1 MTEPRHTELS
11 GRTEPAGRFIVFSR
25 SAVATYL
32 IVLGAV
38 FLEIIPIYIDN
49 LRINQP
55 GFMVL
60 AWLGIWL
67 QRARLQRNYRAF
79 LQPPYVFLML
89 YCAWC
94 ALSVTWSY
102 VGFES
107 VVQSLPL
114 LIMLL
119 GLIAL
124 ANLPVRQTVDAI
136 ILVSLTVAVLSWGA
150 GLLIP
155 SLGAS
160 IGPGWRLNGIMA
172 HPQRMVLLMAV
183 AGMLLVSVILSGDR
197 LFKNRI
203 FDYAALVLFFVTA
216 SATQTRAFSSYAA
229 ISVGFLVFTR
239 SKPGAKTFAILIVLM
254 FALVLYLDYDSV
266 LELYARDGTNNTT
279 LSGRTTIWTKTL
291 ALAVNHMWIGH
302 GFSAFFSDLTRN
314 FFVSYVPPHAHNDA
328 LNILFETGATGLGLM
343 AAFLLSC
350 LWYFIR
356 GQLPCSGHLVLFALF
371 CGTTGVILGGKL
383 STPMVLILLLSSQE
397 LLREV
402 RKPSS
407 KLRMRK
413 RPHL

>member
-1 MTEPRHTELS
+1 LTEPRHNELHS
-11 GRTEPAGRFIVFSR
+11 RIDPAGRSIKLTR

-32 IVLGAV
+32 IVVGAV
-38 FLEIIPIYIDN
+38 FLEIIPIYLDG
-49 LRINQP
+49 LRINQIV
-55 GFMVL
+55 FMVL

-67 QRARLQRNYRAF
+67 QRARLERNYRAF
-79 LQPPYVFLML
+79 LQPPYVLLML
-89 YCAWC
+89 YCFWC
-94 ALSVTWSY
+94 AISAMWSH
-102 VGFES
+102 VGLES
-107 VVQSLPL
+107 FVQSLPL

-124 ANLPVRQTVDAI
+124 TNLPVRQTVDAI
-136 ILVSLTVAVLSWGA
+136 IIVSLIIAVLSWGI
-150 GLLIP
+150 GLMVP
-155 SLGAS
+155 SVGAS

-183 AGMLLVSVILSGDR
+183 AGMLLVSVILSDDR
-197 LFKNRI
+197 LFKRRF
-203 FDYAALVLFFVTA
+203 FDYAALAVFFVTA

-229 ISVGFLVFTR
+229 ISMGFLVFTR
-239 SKPGAKTFAILIVLM
+239 SKPGAKTFAILIALM

-266 LELYARDGTNNTT
+266 LELYARDGTNNNT

-291 ALAVNHMWIGH
+291 ALAANHVWIGH

-314 FFVSYVPPHAHNDA
+314 FFASYIPPHAHNDA
-328 LNILFETGATGLGLM
+328 LNIVFETGVIGLLLM

-356 GQLPCSGHLVLFALF
+356 GHLPYSGHLVLFALF
-371 CGTTGVILGGKL
+371 CGTTGVIFGGKL

-397 LLREV
+397 LLRQV

-413 RPHL
+413 RPR